1 MGGYYEVYTSLEE
14 RRGFTYANVRKASYT
29 GSVNDAYFSDSHHD
43 ISVFKVWT
51 IGGIF
56 LHMFSDALLFDMVLN
71 TAYKDGVDSLQD
83 LINRD
88 MRLGIIG

>member
-1 MGGYYEVYTSLEE
+1 MGGYYEVYTSMFEQ
-14 RRGFTYANVRKASYT
+14 RGFTYANVRKASYT